1 MSYFSAGIGRTGTFI
16 AIDYL
21 LRQAK
26 AESYIINLVLRSMRK
41 RITSGPSNVLFQCGN
56 R

>member
-21 LRQAK
+21 LWQAK
-26 AESYIINLVLRSMRK
+26 AESYIIN
-41 RITSGPSNVLFQCGN
+41 SNALANATRCLIG
-56 R
+56 